1 MNTSGR
7 GMSDQRAEAIIGIL
21 LRSGVTIAA
30 IVVFGGAIPFLVQH
44 GPAIPNYKT
53 FVGEPSELRSVSGIL
68 KASLA
73 LDPVGI
79 IQLGILILIA
89 TPVVRVA
96 FSVFAFAEERDW
108 MYVVITLVVLG
119 LLLYSLTA
127 KNL

>member
-1 MNTSGR
+1 MNTSKH
-7 GMSDQRAEAIIGIL
+7 GMSDRRAEAIIGIL
-21 LRSGVTIAA
+21 LRSGVIIAA
-30 IVVFGGAIPFLVQH
+30 IVVFAGAIPFLMQH
-44 GPAIPNYKT
+44 GSAIPNYKT
-53 FVGEPSELRSVSGIL
+53 FIGEPSELRSVSGIL

-73 LDPVGI
+73 LDPAGI
-79 IQLGILILIA
+79 IQLGILLLIA

-108 MYVVITLVVLG
+108 MYVAVTLVVLG

>member
-44 GPAIPNYKT
+44 GSAIPNYKT

-108 MYVVITLVVLG
+108 MYVVVTLVVLG
-119 LLLYSLTA
+119 LLLFSLTA